1 MTKAEK
7 TVVIEELAERFQ
19 NTKFFYLTD
28 FSTLTVGDTNDFR
41 RLCFEKNV
49 EMKVVKNTLI
59 RKALER
65 VSETAY
71 TGLYDSLKGPT
82 AILFAEDGKTPAV
95 VLKEYRDDTK
105 EKPALKAA
113 YVDSDIIVGDDQ
125 IEFLTKLKSKE
136 DLLGEL
142 ITLLQ
147 SPAINL
153 VSALKSGEQKL
164 LGLLNYGPTTV
175 HGLLT
180 AIEKKDEE

>member
-1 MTKAEK
+1 MNKAEK
-7 TVVIEELAERFQ
+7 TAVIEALAERFQ
-19 NTKFFYLTD
+19 DTKFFYLTD
-28 FSTLTVGDTNDFR
+28 YSTLTVADTNAFR

-71 TGLYDSLKGPT
+71 TGLYDYLKGPT

-95 VLKEYRDDTK
+95 VLKEYRDETK

-113 YVDSDIIVGDDQ
+113 YVDSDVIAGDDQ

-147 SPAINL
+147 SPAIRL
-153 VSALKSGEQKL
+153 VSTLKSSEQTL
-164 LGLLNYGPTTV
+164 MGLLNYGPSTV
-175 HGLLT
+175 HGILT
-180 AIEKKDEE
+180 AIEKREE